1 MADIATVCELVI
13 PIKSSV
19 EKFAAALVL
28 RIVSIKYDKRLWREY
43 RTSTFKFIIL
53 SSYLVREQ

>member
-13 PIKSSV
+13 HIKRSV

-28 RIVSIKYDKRLWREY
+28 RIVSIKYDKRLRREY
-43 RTSTFKFIIL
+43 RTKFIIL